1 MRPMVVVCVRE
12 LADRF
17 ELLGLMELLLTFL
30 EGGLVYVS
38 SDPSSAGFTPTGGKV
53 PARYSK

>member
-1 MRPMVVVCVRE
+1 MVVVCVRE